1 MYPLLA
7 TAAYALWSANPVGG
21 EQLVTNSSDQL
32 QMLHAPDVANRAV
45 TNMWAYDE
53 CQHAGLTDTHW
64 LCLPCWRLQASKL
77 VRLMKSVAV
86 TLNQHY
92 PSRLQQ
98 LFFVEPPAVMKWP
111 VQAAKPLLHADTGN
125 KIQVCSL
132 TDASLPVNLNRMPD
146 SW

>member
-1 MYPLLA
+1 
-7 TAAYALWSANPVGG
+7 
-21 EQLVTNSSDQL
+21 
-32 QMLHAPDVANRAV
+32 
-45 TNMWAYDE
+45 
-53 CQHAGLTDTHW
+53 
-64 LCLPCWRLQASKL
+64 
-77 VRLMKSVAV
+77 MKSVAV

-111 VQAAKPLLHADTGN
+111 IQAAKPLLHAETGN

-132 TDASLPVNLNRMPD
+132 ADPALPVDLKRIPE

>member
-7 TAAYALWSANPVGG
+7 TAAYALSSANPLDGQ
-21 EQLVTNSSDQL
+21 QLVMNSSTL
-32 QMLHAPDVANRAV
+32 LLMLYAPDVANQAV
-45 TNMWAYDE
+45 TNMWAYE
-53 CQHAGLTDTHW
+53 SYHAVLIDTHCV
-64 LCLPCWRLQASKL
+64 CLPCWCLQASKL

-111 VQAAKPLLHADTGN
+111 IQAAKPLLHADTGN

-132 TDASLPVNLNRMPD
+132 ADASLPVNLNRIPD